1 MCLLATLGVEEI
13 VAARIAVTAF
23 AISGKMKTAE
33 RVLKIVENVVPAAM
47 ESAIRRMAKIA

>member
-1 MCLLATLGVEEI
+1 VCLLATLGVEEI